1 MVKYDP
7 YSKGMEKNVFSTWI
21 VPRYIYSDA
30 DRFDYGVKYPDYL
43 SFTGY
48 HYGVSISEGDED
60 LQIYVNADGSAV
72 YPEDSD
78 VVIRNQE
85 TINILLRKAEE
96 MWNLK

>member
-1 MVKYDP
+1 MGLPTTD
-7 YSKGMEKNVFSTWI
+7 EDVFTDFLIIW
-21 VPRYIYSDA
+21 P
-30 DRFDYGVKYPDYL
+30 GV
-43 SFTGY
+43 FRGY

-85 TINILLRKAEE
+85 TINTLLSRAEE
-96 MWNLK
+96 MWDLE